1 MPRFAHAQRRRLPE
15 LRPSAGWTAA
25 RAAGTARVLTGAMEG
40 LLLCLLAVLAQLARA
55 QVCPKR
61 CMCQHLS
68 PSLAILCTRTGLL
81 FVPAV
86 IDRRTVELRL
96 TDNFITVVRRK
107 DFSNM
112 TSLVHL
118 TLSRNTISQIL
129 PFAFAD
135 LRSLRALHLDNNRLL
150 RMGAEQL
157 KGLPNL
163 RHLILSNNQL
173 QDVSPAA
180 FDDFAGTLEDLD
192 LSYNNLEQLP
202 WDTIRQL
209 HNVNSLSLDHNLIDF
224 VPEGA
229 FTNLLKLARL
239 DMTSNQLKKIPP
251 DPLFLRIPVYARSKG
266 SPPSSL
272 VLSLGGNPLHCN
284 CELLWLRRLTREDD
298 LETCASPPDLLGKY
312 FWTIPEEEF
321 LCEPPVITRHSGHL
335 TVTEGEGAVL
345 RCRGAGDPEP
355 SIHWVSPEGKVV
367 ANTSRTLSY
376 DNGTLEIL
384 IAAVQDSGTFT
395 CIASNAAGEA
405 TTAVELLVH
414 LLPLLSNSTTPKVP
428 EAVGPSD
435 ILTSAMATLPLG
447 ANDTGAPAQEKG
459 VVASEVSS
467 SSVLIR
473 WYPQRHIPGIR
484 MYQVQYNSSSDDTLV
499 YRMIPPTSKGFLMK
513 DLAAG
518 RDYHLCVLAVYN
530 DGLTALTVTQSLG
543 CLQFST
549 RQEGLQC
556 QALHSHFLGGT
567 MIIVV
572 GGLIVASV
580 LVFII
585 ILMIRYKVSSGQEGQ
600 KKAGVSNVHSQ
611 TNGSHPV
618 PAGLPGSASRHDGWE
633 ADSSGRSRRERGLGA
648 LGKDC
653 EKGARPPLASQKG
666 PEEEQEEQKVPS
678 PRGRRRRRSRTSLD
692 RHHGGP
698 AAEPSRAAEED
709 PPLTLPAEE
718 RRSTN
723 DWTGVKI

>member
-1 MPRFAHAQRRRLPE
+1 
-15 LRPSAGWTAA
+15 
-25 RAAGTARVLTGAMEG
+25 MEG
-40 LLLCLLAVLAQLARA
+40 LLLCLLVVLAHLARP

-61 CMCQHLS
+61 CMCQNLS
-68 PSLAILCTRTGLL
+68 PSLAILCTKTGLL
-81 FVPAV
+81 FVPTM
-86 IDRRTVELRL
+86 IDRHTVELRL
-96 TDNFITVVRRK
+96 TDNFITVIRRK

-129 PFAFAD
+129 PYAFTD

-150 RMGAEQL
+150 LIGAEQL

-173 QDVSPAA
+173 QDISPVA
-180 FDDFAGTLEDLD
+180 FDDFASTLEDLD
-192 LSYNNLEQLP
+192 LSYNNLARVP
-202 WDTIRQL
+202 WDTVHRL

-224 VPEGA
+224 VPEGV

-239 DMTSNQLKKIPP
+239 DMTSNKLKKIPP
-251 DPLFLRIPVYARSKG
+251 DPLFLRIPVYAKSKG

-284 CELLWLRRLTREDD
+284 CELLWLRRLAREDD

-321 LCEPPVITRHSGHL
+321 ICEPPVITRHTGRL
-335 TVTEGEGAVL
+335 AVMEGEGVVL
-345 RCRGAGDPEP
+345 RCRGVGDPEP

-367 ANTSRTLSY
+367 ANTSRTVSY

-384 IAAVQDSGTFT
+384 IAAIQDSGIFT

-405 TTAVELLVH
+405 TTSVELLVN
-414 LLPLLSNSTTPKVP
+414 LLPLLSNNTTPKVP

-447 ANDTGAPAQEKG
+447 ANDTGPSQDKG
-459 VVASEVSS
+459 VVASEISS

-473 WYPQRHIPGIR
+473 WYPQWHIPGIR
-484 MYQVQYNSSSDDTLV
+484 MYQIQYNSSSDDTLV

-518 RDYHLCVLAVYN
+518 RDYHLCVLAIYN
-530 DGLTALTVTQSLG
+530 DGVTSLTVTQSLG

-549 RQEGLQC
+549 LRDGLQC
-556 QALHSHFLGGT
+556 HSLHTQFLGGT
-567 MIIVV
+567 MIIIV
-572 GGLIVASV
+572 GGIIVASV

-585 ILMIRYKVSSGQEGQ
+585 ILMIRYKVYSGQEEQ
-600 KKAGVSNVHSQ
+600 KKTKVSNVYSQ
-611 TNGSHPV
+611 TNGSHPPQP
-618 PAGLPGSASRHDGWE
+618 PAGLSCSASRHEGWE
-633 ADSSGRSRRERGLGA
+633 VDSGRTRRDRGLVA
-648 LGKDC
+648 LSKDC
-653 EKGARPPLASQKG
+653 EKGARPLSSEKG
-666 PEEEQEEQKVPS
+666 PEEEVSS
-678 PRGRRRRRSRTSLD
+678 PRRRRRRWSRTSLD

-698 AAEPSRAAEED
+698 EASRAEEED
-709 PPLTLPAEE
+709 PSLTLPTEE

-723 DWTGVKI
+723 DWTDVKI